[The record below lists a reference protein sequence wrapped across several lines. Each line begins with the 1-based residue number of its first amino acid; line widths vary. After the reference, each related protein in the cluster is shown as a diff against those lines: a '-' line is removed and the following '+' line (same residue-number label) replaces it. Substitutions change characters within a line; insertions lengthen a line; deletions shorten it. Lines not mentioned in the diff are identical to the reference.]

1 MELAVLRDFAVGKW
15 LMVSSPTNLSRRSL
29 TRDATRTVHFY
40 PQGVLY
46 LARPIRG
53 PRALAANK
61 IDELPGDHPLYLLA
75 RVQLIVPSK
84 AVRAGIR
91 HAVAACGVAVVRVA
105 VDVER
110 CRAVQVGGRVVVDIS
125 HLWQTYVSSLTT
137 RVTSKGSTY

>member
-61 IDELPGDHPLYLLA
+61 VDELPCDHSLYLLA
-75 RVQLIVPSK
+75 RVQLIIPSK

-91 HAVAACGVAVVRVA
+91 HAVAACSVAVVRVA

-110 CRAVQVGGRVVVDIS
+110 CRAVQVGGRVVVDVS
-125 HLWQTYVSSLTT
+125 HL
-137 RVTSKGSTY
+137 